1 MHLKIK
7 DKVSDEVKNLIRC
20 ESSDSEKQKQNDEK
34 AVKSLISKENIK
46 ICSYLFRDAFNK
58 QKLTLL
64 GKNTLTK
71 E

>member
-46 ICSYLFRDAFNK
+46 IILDAKKKKKNMK
-58 QKLTLL
+58 Q
-64 GKNTLTK
+64 N
-71 E
+71 